1 MNKIILATGIAVVAL
16 AASLMFCQERC
27 FLGVDLQMWPAAIG
41 ILGIGMISASNF
53 IPLKGK
59 KKGS

>member
-27 FLGVDLQMWPAAIG
+27 FLGVDLELWPAALG
-41 ILGIGMISASNF
+41 MLGIGLISASNLV
-53 IPLKGK
+53 PLKGK
-59 KKGS
+59 KK